1 LTPEL
6 FWKFEDEIL
15 FDEEYINDIVDDR
28 NSKGASDQLQ
38 NVVENL
44 TQIGETKIYIGSKE
58 SEISDEFSIV
68 SCSVKRIEK
77 CLNVEIVDN
86 KKNKNLENNLKKALN
101 FIEENLNNEK
111 KIAIICN
118 SGNNE
123 SICVAVAALVSF
135 FDDKSNLTFLLNF
148 SKINSQESQ

>member
-15 FDEEYINDIVDDR
+15 FDEEYINEIFDDR
-28 NSKGASDQLQ
+28 NSKGALDQLQ
-38 NVVENL
+38 NVVKNL

-101 FIEENLNNEK
+101 FIEENLNNDK

-148 SKINSQESQ
+148 LKINSQESQ